1 MEKIPLHFL
10 RDVRRVKGTLEQIL
24 SGAQPSEDYL
34 HVVLTDETPLIAAAA
49 RVRAVYPNLVK
60 LEFSAR
66 HGQTDASD
74 RAQEM
79 LHKTPL
85 ELFGDF
91 YRQVHGS
98 DLSDEE
104 TEVMKQVFEEVRE

>member
-1 MEKIPLHFL
+1 
-10 RDVRRVKGTLEQIL
+10 
-24 SGAQPSEDYL
+24 
-34 HVVLTDETPLIAAAA
+34 
-49 RVRAVYPNLVK
+49 
-60 LEFSAR
+60 
-66 HGQTDASD
+66 
-74 RAQEM
+74 M